1 MSRSEVLL
9 CVCLVKGAWSWE
21 ILSVC
26 WKNDGEVSPEV
37 CLGEEVRFTVRDTEI
52 HPSSVN
58 HETLR
63 VHVCRHV
70 GTR

>member
-1 MSRSEVLL
+1 MCLL
-9 CVCLVKGAWSWE
+9 GERGGWSWE

-37 CLGEEVRFTVRDTEI
+37 CLGEEVRFTVRDTETR
-52 HPSSVN
+52 PSSVG
-58 HETLR
+58 HETPR
-63 VHVCRHV
+63 VHVCMHV